1 MMVMILSV
9 ILFVVF
15 TALGGLHFYWLFGGY
30 WGLKQAVPT
39 NDNGTQVLRTP
50 KFATLLVGLVL
61 SSFGMLYLIRSGLIT
76 VQVPNWV
83 ATYGYWFVPTIF
95 ILRALGE
102 FNYVGFFKRVKNTEF
117 ARADSRI
124 FSPLC
129 LGIGVIGILIQL
141 MH

>member
-1 MMVMILSV
+1 MILSV
-9 ILFVVF
+9 ILFV
-15 TALGGLHFYWLFGGY
+15 
-30 WGLKQAVPT
+30 
-39 NDNGTQVLRTP
+39 
-50 KFATLLVGLVL
+50 
-61 SSFGMLYLIRSGLIT
+61 
-76 VQVPNWV
+76 
-83 ATYGYWFVPTIF
+83 IF